1 MHKPITHITKDTSTG
16 YISFVFMEGQ
26 SPAGLAGDVNGDAT
40 VDVSDVNAVI
50 NIILG
55 NATASDYPGTAD
67 INGSG
72 DIDVSDVNQLINII
86 LTSNP

>member
-1 MHKPITHITKDTSTG
+1 MIVLEYTHCRFSTA
-16 YISFVFMEGQ
+16 EN
-26 SPAGLAGDVNGDAT
+26 PKWGDVNGDET

-55 NATASDYPGTAD
+55 NATASDYPGKAD